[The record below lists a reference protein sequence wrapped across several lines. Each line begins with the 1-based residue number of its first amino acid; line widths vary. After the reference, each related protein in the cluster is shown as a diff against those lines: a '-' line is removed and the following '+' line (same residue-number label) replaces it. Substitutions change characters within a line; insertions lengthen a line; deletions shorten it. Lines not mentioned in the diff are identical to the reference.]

1 MIKRFI
7 LEFHLRIMTVATDSY
22 FSIELTENK
31 IRFSGSLEEH
41 SIFNTDEYEFNI
53 SENDYKNLISIL
65 KKTKIKLLPEYIN
78 SQDGTAYELNIYN
91 ECNSVTYLWW
101 EEPPAGWEIL
111 DKFAKEL
118 VRYFEKKKNQKQ
130 P

>member
-31 IRFSGSLEEH
+31 IRYSGSLEEH

-65 KKTKIKLLPEYIN
+65 KETKIKLLPECIN
-78 SQDGTAYELNIYN
+78 RQRFLLGNA
-91 ECNSVTYLWW
+91 
-101 EEPPAGWEIL
+101 
-111 DKFAKEL
+111 
-118 VRYFEKKKNQKQ
+118 Q
-130 P
+130 PRL